1 MAYNFYMSFF
11 LFILL
16 LIFCLTKKERMQR
29 NNNYKK
35 DFKKRP
41 FKKRHTRADF
51 YLPGNPDGVKVP
63 DSDPGTL
70 EKALKYLKRQMK
82 DSDILFRY
90 KEKAYYEKPSHKKK
104 VKMERARAMQKKYDA
119 QQRRQFG
126 KNTSWLVMT
135 KHGAK

>member
-1 MAYNFYMSFF
+1 MQKDNF
-11 LFILL
+11 
-16 LIFCLTKKERMQR
+16 K
-29 NNNYKK
+29 KK

-51 YLPGNPDGVKVP
+51 YLSGNPSGVRVP
-63 DSDPGTL
+63 DSEPGTL

-82 DSDILFRY
+82 DSDTLFRY

-119 QQRRQFG
+119 LQKRMYG
-126 KNTSWLVMT
+126 KNNCWMVIT
-135 KHGAK
+135 KNGAKQYIF

>member
-1 MAYNFYMSFF
+1 
-11 LFILL
+11 
-16 LIFCLTKKERMQR
+16 
-29 NNNYKK
+29 
-35 DFKKRP
+35 
-41 FKKRHTRADF
+41 
-51 YLPGNPDGVKVP
+51 
-63 DSDPGTL
+63 
-70 EKALKYLKRQMK
+70 MK